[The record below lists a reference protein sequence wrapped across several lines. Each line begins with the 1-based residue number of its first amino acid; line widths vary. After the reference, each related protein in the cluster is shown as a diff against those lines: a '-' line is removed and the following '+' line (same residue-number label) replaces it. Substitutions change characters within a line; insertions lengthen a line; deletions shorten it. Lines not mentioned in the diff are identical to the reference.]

1 MTTKEL
7 LEGLRKAFA
16 KLQNDFDKRKAQKRC
31 NGFCGE
37 YECIENKIGCKRKA
51 QEK

>member
-1 MTTKEL
+1 MNANEL

-16 KLQNDFDKRKAQKRC
+16 KLQKDFDKRQAQARC

-37 YECIENKIGCKRKA
+37 YECIENKTGCKRKA